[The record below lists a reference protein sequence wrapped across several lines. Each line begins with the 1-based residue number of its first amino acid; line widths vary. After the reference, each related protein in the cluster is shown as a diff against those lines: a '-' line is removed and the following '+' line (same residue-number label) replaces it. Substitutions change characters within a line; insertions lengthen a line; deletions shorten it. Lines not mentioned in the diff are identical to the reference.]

1 MIMIGDEDQKLFDDI
16 EKHGLHVLHILGEEE
31 YPPFSYSVGLY
42 KTYNHPEIIVIGL
55 KQQLAHIIINYI
67 AEDIKN
73 GIKYDPFSWS
83 TDILD
88 NFKCLFIP
96 VNKSNYKEYVG
107 YDRWYYKGDDFP
119 LLQCIYPTT
128 KGIYPWEDAWPDN
141 IKKLQPLL
149 GPINKPEQL

>member
-1 MIMIGDEDQKLFDDI
+1 MAHNETNNEDQQLFEDI
-16 EKHGLHVLHILGEEE
+16 EKYGLHVLHILAEED

-42 KTYNHPEIIVIGL
+42 KTYNHPEIIVVGL
-55 KQQLAHIIINYI
+55 KQELAHIIINNI

-73 GIKYDPFSWS
+73 GIKYDSFSWS
-83 TDILD
+83 DNILEHH
-88 NFKCLFIP
+88 KCLFIP
-96 VNKSNYKEYVG
+96 VDKLNYKEYVG

-128 KGIYPWEDAWPDN
+128 KGIYPWEDTWPDS

-149 GPINKPEQL
+149 GPINKP

>member
-1 MIMIGDEDQKLFDDI
+1 MVDNEINSVDQKLLDDI
-16 EKHGLHVLHILGEEE
+16 EKYGLHVLHIFGEED

-42 KTYNHPEIIVIGL
+42 KTYNHPEIIIVGL
-55 KQQLAHIIINYI
+55 KQQLSHIIINNI

-73 GIKYDPFSWS
+73 GVNYSPFSS
-83 TDILD
+83 SDNILD
-88 NFKCLFIP
+88 NYRCLFIP
-96 VNKSNYKEYVG
+96 VNKSNYKGYVG

-119 LLQCIYPTT
+119 VLQCIYPTT

-149 GPINKPEQL
+149 GPIDKT